1 MTKPKSRLPILAG
14 PSIHRSQGK
23 GVGKEEPGPR
33 QGQQEQR
40 KYGVLALL

>member
-14 PSIHRSQGK
+14 PSIHRSREKAGK
-23 GVGKEEPGPR
+23 RNQAPP
-33 QGQQEQR
+33 GQQKQR